1 MISMIVCSV
10 DPAKLEKFCEN
21 VLMTVGC
28 PCEFVV
34 HDNRETGYGI
44 THVYNLCAA
53 KAKGE
58 YLCFA
63 HEDIFFRTPDWGERI
78 VSLLQR
84 PATGVVGF
92 AGSTAKLAAYS
103 GWGSMKQYTRYNYIQ
118 RFRNGSIKYCIANPD
133 KVSASPVIVLDGMCL
148 FMRKEVWAE
157 TRFDE
162 AIFQGFH
169 LYDLDISMAVGQKYV
184 NYVTNDVLLER
195 FSEGSYNQPWL
206 DDTVRFHRKWA
217 DRLPFYLEKP
227 NSRVSYF
234 REIKMSFLF
243 IRMLMKKRVGSWDFI
258 ELCCRE
264 HVRRYYWHITSLKLL
279 QRLYK
284 YKRQWRREGRL

>member
-21 VLMTVGC
+21 VLTTVGC

-162 AIFQGFH
+162 ATFQGFH

-184 NYVTNDVLLER
+184 NYVTNDVLLEH

>member
-162 AIFQGFH
+162 ATFQGFH

-184 NYVTNDVLLER
+184 NYVTNDVLLEH
-195 FSEGSYNQPWL
+195 FSEGSYNQAWL
-206 DDTVRFHRKWA
+206 DDTAKFHKKWA
-217 DRLPFYLEKP
+217 DRLPFL
-227 NSRVSYF
+227 SREAQLSGVVFQGDKDVVSLYQNAHEEAGGQLGF
-234 REIKMSFLF
+234 Y
-243 IRMLMKKRVGSWDFI
+243 RVVLPRTRSA
-258 ELCCRE
+258 LLLAH
-264 HVRRYYWHITSLKLL
+264 HVAQTVAATL
-279 QRLYK
+279 
-284 YKRQWRREGRL
+284 

>member
-162 AIFQGFH
+162 ATFQGFH

-184 NYVTNDVLLER
+184 NYVTNDVLLEH

-258 ELCCRE
+258 EFCCHE
-264 HVRRYYWHITSLKLL
+264 HFKRYYWHISSLKLL

-284 YKRQWRREGRL
+284 YRRQWRREGRL

>member
-63 HEDIFFRTPDWGERI
+63 HEDIFFRTPNWGERI
-78 VSLLQR
+78 VSLLQK
-84 PATGVVGF
+84 PTTGVVGF
-92 AGSTAKLAAYS
+92 AGSMAKLATFS

-162 AIFQGFH
+162 ATFQGFH

-184 NYVTNDVLLER
+184 NYVTNDVLLEH

>member
-103 GWGSMKQYTRYNYIQ
+103 GWGSMRRYTRYNYVQ
-118 RFRNGSIKYCIANPD
+118 RFRNGSIKFFIANPD
-133 KVSASPVIVLDGMCL
+133 KIPASPVIVLDGMCL
-148 FMRKEVWAE
+148 FMRREVWDE
-157 TRFDE
+157 IRFDE
-162 AIFQGFH
+162 VTFQGFH

-184 NYVTNDVLLER
+184 NYVTNDVLLEH
-195 FSEGSYNQPWL
+195 FSEGSYDQSWL
-206 DDTVRFHRKWA
+206 DDTARFHRKWA
-217 DRLPFYLEKP
+217 DRLPFYIEKP
-227 NSRVSYF
+227 NPLVSYF

-258 ELCCRE
+258 EFCCHE
-264 HVRRYYWHITSLKLL
+264 HFKRYYWHISSLNLL

>member
-162 AIFQGFH
+162 ATFQGFH
-169 LYDLDISMAVGQKYV
+169 LYDLNISMAVGQKYV
-184 NYVTNDVLLER
+184 NYVTNDVLLEH

-217 DRLPFYLEKP
+217 DRLPFYLEKT

>member
-162 AIFQGFH
+162 ATFQGFH

-184 NYVTNDVLLER
+184 NYVTNDVLLEH

-243 IRMLMKKRVGSWDFI
+243 IRMLMKKRVGS
-258 ELCCRE
+258 
-264 HVRRYYWHITSLKLL
+264 
-279 QRLYK
+279 
-284 YKRQWRREGRL
+284 

>member
-162 AIFQGFH
+162 ATFQGFH

-184 NYVTNDVLLER
+184 NYVTNDVLLEH

-243 IRMLMKKRVGSWDFI
+243 IRMLMKKRVGSWAFI
-258 ELCCRE
+258 ESCCRE
-264 HVRRYYWHITSLKLL
+264 HFRRYYWHISSLKLL

>member
-162 AIFQGFH
+162 ATFQGFH

-184 NYVTNDVLLER
+184 NYVTNDVLLEH

-217 DRLPFYLEKP
+217 DRLPFYLEKT

-284 YKRQWRREGRL
+284 YRRQWRREGRL

>member
-162 AIFQGFH
+162 ATFQGFH

-184 NYVTNDVLLER
+184 NYVTNDVLLEH

-217 DRLPFYLEKP
+217 DRLPFYIEKP
-227 NSRVSYF
+227 NPLVSYF

>member
-162 AIFQGFH
+162 ATFQGFH

-184 NYVTNDVLLER
+184 NYVTNDVLLEH

-258 ELCCRE
+258 EFCCHE
-264 HVRRYYWHITSLKLL
+264 HFKRYYWHISSLKLL

>member
-162 AIFQGFH
+162 ATFQGFH

-184 NYVTNDVLLER
+184 NYVTNDVLLEH

>member
-92 AGSTAKLAAYS
+92 AGSTAKLATFS
-103 GWGSMKQYTRYNYIQ
+103 GWGSLKQYTRYNYIQ
-118 RFRNGSIKYCIANPD
+118 RFRDGSIKYFITNPD
-133 KVSASPVIVLDGMCL
+133 KVPASPVIVLDGMCL
-148 FMRKEVWAE
+148 FMRRNVWAE
-157 TRFDE
+157 FRFDE
-162 AIFQGFH
+162 DTFRGFH
-169 LYDLDISMAVGQKYV
+169 LYDLDISMAVGQKYT
-184 NYVTNDVLLER
+184 NYVTNDILLEH
-195 FSEGSYNQPWL
+195 FSEGSYNQAWL
-206 DDTVRFHRKWA
+206 DDTAKFHKKWA
-217 DRLPFYLEKP
+217 DRLPFYIKKP
-227 NSRVSYF
+227 CALVAYF

-258 ELCCRE
+258 EFCCHE

>member
-84 PATGVVGF
+84 PATGGGF
-92 AGSTAKLAAYS
+92 
-103 GWGSMKQYTRYNYIQ
+103 
-118 RFRNGSIKYCIANPD
+118 C
-133 KVSASPVIVLDGMCL
+133 
-148 FMRKEVWAE
+148 
-157 TRFDE
+157 RFDCQAGGLLGVGLDE
-162 AIFQGFH
+162 AVYTLQ
-169 LYDLDISMAVGQKYV
+169 LYTAVQERLD
-184 NYVTNDVLLER
+184 
-195 FSEGSYNQPWL
+195 
-206 DDTVRFHRKWA
+206 
-217 DRLPFYLEKP
+217 
-227 NSRVSYF
+227 
-234 REIKMSFLF
+234 
-243 IRMLMKKRVGSWDFI
+243 
-258 ELCCRE
+258 
-264 HVRRYYWHITSLKLL
+264 
-279 QRLYK
+279 
-284 YKRQWRREGRL
+284 

>member
-162 AIFQGFH
+162 ATFQGFH

-184 NYVTNDVLLER
+184 NYVTNDVLLEH

-217 DRLPFYLEKP
+217 DRLPFYLEKT

>member
-162 AIFQGFH
+162 ATFQGFH

-184 NYVTNDVLLER
+184 NYVTNDVLLEH

-258 ELCCRE
+258 EFCCRE

-284 YKRQWRREGRL
+284 YRRQWRREGRL

>member
-162 AIFQGFH
+162 VTFQGFH

-184 NYVTNDVLLER
+184 NYVTNDVLLEH

-284 YKRQWRREGRL
+284 YRRQWRREGRL

>member
-162 AIFQGFH
+162 ATFQGFH
-169 LYDLDISMAVGQKYV
+169 LYGLDISMAVGQKYV
-184 NYVTNDVLLER
+184 NYVTNDVLLEH

>member
-92 AGSTAKLAAYS
+92 AGSTAKLATYS
-103 GWGSMKQYTRYNYIQ
+103 GWGSMRRYTRYNYVQ
-118 RFRNGSIKYCIANPD
+118 RFRNGSIKFFIANPD

-162 AIFQGFH
+162 ATFQGFH

-184 NYVTNDVLLER
+184 NYVTNDVLLEH

>member
-162 AIFQGFH
+162 ATFQGFH

-184 NYVTNDVLLER
+184 NYVTNDVLLEH

-284 YKRQWRREGRL
+284 YRRQWRREGRL

>member
-78 VSLLQR
+78 VSLLQK
-84 PATGVVGF
+84 PTTGVVGF
-92 AGSTAKLAAYS
+92 AGSMAKLATYS
-103 GWGSMKQYTRYNYIQ
+103 GWGSLKQYTRYNYIQ

-162 AIFQGFH
+162 ATFQGFH

-184 NYVTNDVLLER
+184 NYVTNDVLLEH

>member
-162 AIFQGFH
+162 ATFQGFH

-184 NYVTNDVLLER
+184 NYVTNDVLLEH

-206 DDTVRFHRKWA
+206 DDTGRFHRKWA

>member
-103 GWGSMKQYTRYNYIQ
+103 GWGSMKQYTRYNYIYTAVQ
-118 RFRNGSIKYCIANPD
+118 ER
-133 KVSASPVIVLDGMCL
+133 LD
-148 FMRKEVWAE
+148 
-157 TRFDE
+157 
-162 AIFQGFH
+162 
-169 LYDLDISMAVGQKYV
+169 
-184 NYVTNDVLLER
+184 
-195 FSEGSYNQPWL
+195 
-206 DDTVRFHRKWA
+206 
-217 DRLPFYLEKP
+217 
-227 NSRVSYF
+227 
-234 REIKMSFLF
+234 
-243 IRMLMKKRVGSWDFI
+243 
-258 ELCCRE
+258 
-264 HVRRYYWHITSLKLL
+264 
-279 QRLYK
+279 
-284 YKRQWRREGRL
+284 